1 MIPLECPEEPRK
13 MSSNLAGA
21 FIKRTVFFIIFHYFL
36 LTSAANV
43 IKNYA
48 QHKNTVSI
56 MNAF

>member
-36 LTSAANV
+36 LTSAAKSNKKLV
-43 IKNYA
+43 NQKLC
-48 QHKNTVSI
+48 TT
-56 MNAF
+56 